1 MVKGAMLFDEKL
13 DKLMKTILRLKAY
26 KEEKNLRR
34 VIGEFHSIID
44 YAYEGMYIAED
55 MLREEESKGKEVSTY

>member
-1 MVKGAMLFDEKL
+1 MLLDEKL
-13 DKLMKTILRLKAY
+13 DKLMKTILQLKAY
-26 KEEKNLRR
+26 KEEENLRR

>member
-1 MVKGAMLFDEKL
+1 MLLDEKL
-13 DKLMKTILRLKAY
+13 EKLMKTVLRLKAY
-26 KEEKNLRR
+26 KEEENLRR

-55 MLREEESKGKEVSTY
+55 MLREEACRVKK

>member
-1 MVKGAMLFDEKL
+1 MLLDEKL
-13 DKLMKTILRLKAY
+13 DKLTKAVLRLQAY

-55 MLREEESKGKEVSTY
+55 MLREEVVRVKK

>member
-1 MVKGAMLFDEKL
+1 MIKRAMLLDEKL
-13 DKLMKTILRLKAY
+13 DKLTKAVLRLQAY
-26 KEEKNLRR
+26 KEEKNLRM

-55 MLREEESKGKEVSTY
+55 MLREEVVRVKK

>member
-1 MVKGAMLFDEKL
+1 MLLDEKL
-13 DKLMKTILRLKAY
+13 EKLMKTVLRLQTY
-26 KEEKNLRR
+26 KEEKKLRR

-55 MLREEESKGKEVSTY
+55 MLREEQNKSKEVRT

>member
-1 MVKGAMLFDEKL
+1 MLLDEKL
-13 DKLMKTILRLKAY
+13 DKLTKAVLLLQAY

>member
-1 MVKGAMLFDEKL
+1 MLLDEKL
-13 DKLMKTILRLKAY
+13 EKLMKTVLRLQAY

-55 MLREEESKGKEVSTY
+55 MLREEQNKSKEVRT

>member
-1 MVKGAMLFDEKL
+1 MLLDEKL
-13 DKLMKTILRLKAY
+13 DKLTKAVLRLQAY

-55 MLREEESKGKEVSTY
+55 MLREEVSKSKEVGTY